1 MEERNL
7 ELDDDGKI
15 KLKKNREDFL
25 SETPS
30 DEGDDIVIEVPDFE
44 SFREEDGRVGLS
56 DEELAAK
63 AKERE
68 ERAATKKETAEKLL
82 EEADALFDAGDFVGA
97 GEKYLDSAAEYAA
110 DWRPWFGVVKVQTKD
125 FTDFHDVY
133 DCQKAYE
140 RAFRRMSEQDR
151 ASLSEKYLPSMEG
164 MIAKNAEEADRLM
177 REDEA
182 ERAAA
187 REGLRAESKSR
198 TVGMIVFVALFA
210 AFAVAG
216 GVLAAFI
223 SSVKGMQILIPAIVC
238 IAAAVVLLFFAAWA
252 VKRCIFA
259 RLALSA
265 NLRAGT
271 TAAGKKAAELTEYG
285 ELMQSIADNFRYGL
299 NENGQ

>member
-82 EEADALFDAGDFVGA
+82 EEADALFEAGDFVGA

-198 TVGMIVFVALFA
+198 TVRMIVFV
-210 AFAVAG
+210 

-299 NENGQ
+299 NESGQ